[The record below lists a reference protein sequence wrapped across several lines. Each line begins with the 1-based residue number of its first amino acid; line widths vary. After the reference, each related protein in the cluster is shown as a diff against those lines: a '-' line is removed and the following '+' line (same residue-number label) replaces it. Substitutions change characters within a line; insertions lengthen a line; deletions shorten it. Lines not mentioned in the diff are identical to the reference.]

1 MIDKL
6 QMFLASLNGSDKTG
20 KNAAAKNGKADNH
33 NVGGLNADQFGLS
46 EDARNKVIW
55 ANSQFQVNY
64 QVLKSV
70 NGANGYNTSE
80 ESFSLHASYR
90 FLQMASGADEVSA
103 QTETPSS
110 EKTANE
116 ESGEV
121 APADE
126 TSDDNLLTR
135 LQEYFSPENTAR
147 RILDVATS
155 FFSLSDAF
163 KNGGDTEAARQT
175 FADFIGGAIEQG
187 FSAARGIL
195 GEIPEDVSAGIDKT
209 HSLVFSGLED
219 FVSNGIDPEKATAGG
234 VFDKIAAYREEGR
247 ARLGE
252 VVRLSSGGSYNSS
265 GEVQKSA
272 PDSGKILTTG

>member
-6 QMFLASLNGSDKTG
+6 QMFLASLNGTDKTG
-20 KNAAAKNGKADNH
+20 KNAATKNGKTDH
-33 NVGGLNADQFGLS
+33 QTIGGLNADQFGLS

-64 QVLKSV
+64 QILKSV
-70 NGANGYNTSE
+70 NSANGYSTTE
-80 ESFSLHASYR
+80 ENFSLHASYR

-103 QTETPSS
+103 NAAAPVS
-110 EKTANE
+110 ESAAGE
-116 ESGEV
+116 EVGEV
-121 APADE
+121 APDE
-126 TSDDNLLTR
+126 ETAEDNLLTR

-155 FFSLSDAF
+155 FFSLSDAY

-187 FSAARGIL
+187 FSSAREIL
-195 GEIPEDVSAGIDKT
+195 GDLPESVGAGIDKT

-219 FVSNGIDPEKATAGG
+219 FVRNGIDPQKSMPGG
-234 VFDKIAAYREEGR
+234 VFEKIAAYREEGR
-247 ARLGE
+247 TRLGE
-252 VVRLSSGGSYNSS
+252 VVKLTSGGSYNSS
-265 GEVQKSA
+265 GEVQKTA